1 MPPKGKADTAG
12 YQQLKK
18 DLSAQAPGKLYILHG
33 EETYLRDYCLNQ
45 LKELILSGGMGTFN
59 FHEIPAKEM
68 SPRRL
73 EEALDGRFHRLGRS
87 MVVNLEVVR
96 RGTKTQ
102 VVLSDGSVL
111 PLPRGAYE
119 GLNRAIIAHS

>member
-68 SPRRL
+68 AAAVSFSAAAAMPSMM
-73 EEALDGRFHRLGRS
+73 ALDDSAIFSGRAS
-87 MVVNLEVVR
+87 
-96 RGTKTQ
+96 
-102 VVLSDGSVL
+102 
-111 PLPRGAYE
+111 
-119 GLNRAIIAHS
+119 

>member
-59 FHEIPAKEM
+59 FHEIPAKEKIG
-68 SPRRL
+68 RAKFV
-73 EEALDGRFHRLGRS
+73 EADQYVQAYADIAAE
-87 MVVNLEVVR
+87 MEQEIAAIVE
-96 RGTKTQ
+96 KA
-102 VVLSDGSVL
+102 
-111 PLPRGAYE
+111 GADV
-119 GLNRAIIAHS
+119 

>member
-12 YQQLKK
+12 YQQMKK

-73 EEALDGRFHRLGRS
+73 EEALDC
-87 MVVNLEVVR
+87 
-96 RGTKTQ
+96 
-102 VVLSDGSVL
+102 
-111 PLPRGAYE
+111 P
-119 GLNRAIIAHS
+119 

>member
-12 YQQLKK
+12 YQQMKK

-73 EEALDGRFHRLGRS
+73 EEALDCLPMMAQRTLC
-87 MVVNLEVVR
+87 LLY
-96 RGTKTQ
+96 T
-102 VVLSDGSVL
+102 SD
-111 PLPRGAYE
+111 A
-119 GLNRAIIAHS
+119 ADD